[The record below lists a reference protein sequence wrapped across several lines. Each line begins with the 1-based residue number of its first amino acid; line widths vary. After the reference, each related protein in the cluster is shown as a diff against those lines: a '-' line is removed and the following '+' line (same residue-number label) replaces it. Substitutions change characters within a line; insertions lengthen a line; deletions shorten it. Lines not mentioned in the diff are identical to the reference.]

1 MMSLLIQKIKA
12 DFFPLVIALLCVACS
27 STYEAPVL
35 DQGERLV
42 VNAPLVVKSGDSVSK
57 FFIEKRSQQASNDSK
72 IKNVVHKVRSGD
84 NLISIAFEYDLDF
97 RALAMANGL
106 TPPYTI
112 FVDQEINLDI
122 SRAFERET
130 LGHTRLGIEVSDS
143 SVARSQGAPSESNG
157 LIREAI
163 DSNINP
169 VWQWPSSGQTLND
182 FEENEN
188 KGIDI
193 SGQVGDPVFATGDG
207 EVVFSG
213 QSLQG
218 IGNLMII
225 RHSDKFLSAYAH
237 NSSMLVSEGAAVKG
251 GEKIA
256 EIGQNSSGI
265 PMLHFEIRVNG
276 KPTNPESLLPKR

>member
-1 MMSLLIQKIKA
+1 
-12 DFFPLVIALLCVACS
+12 
-27 STYEAPVL
+27 L

-42 VNAPLVVKSGDSVSK
+42 VNAPIVVKSGDSASK

-72 IKNVVHKVRSGD
+72 IKNGVHKVGSGD

-130 LGHTRLGIEVSDS
+130 LGHRRLGIEVSDS
-143 SVARSQGAPSESNG
+143 SVARSQGAPSESGG

-169 VWQWPSSGQTLND
+169 VWQWPSSGQTLSG

-218 IGNLMII
+218 VGNLMII